1 MIAADEPLVRWDWLG
16 SHTDVLVE
24 RTIEHTV
31 LTLVAFGAGLVIASL
46 LAAIARRWRWTTG
59 PITTITTVLYTIPA
73 VALFAALIPV
83 FGTGLTVPAIA
94 LTTYSLVVLTPFLIV
109 AFDEVDRATLD
120 AADAMGM
127 TRAQRLLSVELPLAL
142 PAIVAGLRVTTVTII
157 GLVTVGGLFGLGG
170 YGDFIDEG
178 LTRDFP
184 TLIVVG
190 VVASIALALLADALL
205 VLLGSLVS
213 PWQRAQRRERTRTVG
228 GAVGSGRA

>member
-1 MIAADEPLVRWDWLG
+1 MLAAQEPLVRWDWLG
-16 SHTDVLVE
+16 SHLDVLGERAVE
-24 RTIEHTV
+24 HLGLTVVSFVLGTLIAAV
-31 LTLVAFGAGLVIASL
+31 LTSVI
-46 LAAIARRWRWTTG
+46 RRWRWTTG
-59 PITTITTVLYTIPA
+59 PITTLTTVLYTIPS

-83 FGTGLTVPAIA
+83 FGVGTTVPVIA
-94 LTTYSLVVLTPFLIV
+94 LTTYSLVVLTPFLVV

-127 TRAQRLLSVELPLAL
+127 TRAQRLFSVELPLAL
-142 PAIVAGLRVTTVTII
+142 PAIFAGLRVTAVTII

-190 VVASIALALLADALL
+190 VVLSIALALIVDALL
-205 VLLGSLVS
+205 VGLGALIS
-213 PWQRAQRRERTRTVG
+213 PWQRSARGARRAEV
-228 GAVGSGRA
+228 A